1 MTWFRIDDGFWSH
14 PKTSTLSDS
23 SVALWVRAGAY
34 SCQHLT
40 DGFIP
45 KDSLKLLGKPASAK
59 GLVAA
64 GLWLEVAGGWRF
76 HDWDEYQET
85 SSAVKKRRED
95 ARERQRKSR
104 KKSRV
109 TRPGDGR
116 EIAQEFP
123 ERGNSENDS
132 QEEFRR
138 EVTQGFPENDPRL
151 GPFVTDE
158 NASASNNGDVSQ
170 GLSRVTSRSPAGA
183 RDRGRARNPTRPDLI
198 ENSPTDDDSRNVATR
213 ESSSSFSDGT
223 PIPDEPPPTEISA
236 STPPPQSPTSAAR
249 TVVRQEL
256 GTAGYPRKTLD
267 RLAVQVGRLAHQ
279 GLADPVIRE
288 ALREWERRSGA
299 KPEWLESI
307 AGDVVQRHRATTAGV
322 TTTPTRPSKL
332 RGIAELAA
340 AARAQEDNHQQQE
353 IAQ

>member
-14 PKTSTLSDS
+14 PKISTLSDS
-23 SVALWVRAGAY
+23 SVALWARAGAY
-34 SCQHLT
+34 CCQHLT
-40 DGFIP
+40 DGFVP
-45 KDSLKLLGKPASAK
+45 STSLRLLGKPSAAK
-59 GLVAA
+59 ELVTAK
-64 GLWLEVAGGWRF
+64 LWIVVDGGWRF

-95 ARERQRKSR
+95 ARERQRRARESRSKPNAKSR
-104 KKSRV
+104 DMSRV
-109 TRPGDGR
+109 TKD
-116 EIAQEFP
+116 
-123 ERGNSENDS
+123 
-132 QEEFRR
+132 
-138 EVTQGFPENDPRL
+138 
-151 GPFVTDE
+151 VTD
-158 NASASNNGDVSQ
+158 NVTHDVS
-170 GLSRVTSRSPAGA
+170 SRSPAGA

-198 ENSPTDDDSRNVATR
+198 ENSPTDDDTGNVGAR

-236 STPPPQSPTSAAR
+236 SPPPPQSPTSAAR

-340 AARAQEDNHQQQE
+340 AARAQEDNQQQE